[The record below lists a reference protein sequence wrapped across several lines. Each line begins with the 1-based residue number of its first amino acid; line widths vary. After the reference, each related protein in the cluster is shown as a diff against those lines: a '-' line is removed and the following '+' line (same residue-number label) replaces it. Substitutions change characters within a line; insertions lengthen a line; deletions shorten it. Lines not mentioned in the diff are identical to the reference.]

1 MGRRSTQVTQR
12 ERRSSPGPSLE
23 LLEWKLRA
31 PSERPGIVPRTGLV
45 DRLVAARAAPVVS
58 VVAPPGYGKTML
70 LAQWA
75 QRAGRPVGWI
85 SVDQPDNDPAVLL
98 TYIAVALDRIEPI
111 DPKVFRALASPGAAV
126 ATRLCAGSPPPCPR

>member
-23 LLEWKLRA
+23 LLEWTLRA